1 MEADANLAETQL
13 QKKAGKTAVFITA
26 RLKSTRLPRKVL
38 AELCGKPLLLHLIER
53 VRLARLPDLV
63 VLCTSTHGTDD
74 PLEELARRNDILYFR
89 GSEEDVL
96 ERYLQA
102 AEQFQVE
109 FAAIT
114 WGDEVFCDP
123 VYIDE
128 TIRRFYRDPD
138 QPDMVTSDSLPEGTY
153 TYGVRI
159 KSLREVVKAKS
170 QSNTEVWTKYFET
183 NHKYHVAQVAVASEL
198 ERRDLRLTCDYP
210 EDLELI
216 RIIFRNLFR
225 GSNDFQLAEII
236 RFLDEHPALRNLNY
250 FRQKE
255 YDVRIESQSVCE

>member
-1 MEADANLAETQL
+1 MAEKQL
-13 QKKAGKTAVFITA
+13 QKDAGKTAVFVTA
-26 RLKSTRLPRKVL
+26 RLKSTRLANKVL
-38 AELCGKPLLLHLIER
+38 LDLCGKPLLLHLIER

-63 VLCTSTHGTDD
+63 VLCTSTHVNDD
-74 PLEELARRNDILYFR
+74 PLEELARRNDVLYFR

-96 ERYLQA
+96 ERYLEA
-102 AEQFQVE
+102 AEQFSVE
-109 FAAIT
+109 FAIIT

-123 VYIDE
+123 FHIDE

-159 KSLREVVKAKS
+159 ESLRQVVKEKS
-170 QSNTEVWTKYFET
+170 QSNTEVWTKYFE
-183 NHKYHVAQVAVASEL
+183 NNSRYRVVRLEVASEVQ
-198 ERRDLRLTCDYP
+198 RRDLRLTCDYP

-225 GSNDFQLAEII
+225 GKNDFRLAEII
-236 RFLDEHPALRNLNY
+236 RFLDEQPALKQLNY

-255 YDVRIESQSVCE
+255 YEVRIEEQSVRE